1 MNSLPGQGEPY
12 RIVRSVAFHT
22 DWDTGVAVGWLNP
35 MVHPAQVEYFTRS
48 VLPTNP
54 FFGQTVPGAAANVR
68 KISFPHSPN
77 SRNVIEV
84 TYAVIE
90 DDRVIALQAIRL
102 LA

>member
-1 MNSLPGQGEPY
+1 MTSLPAPNESY
-12 RIVRSVAFHT
+12 RIIRSATFCA
-22 DWDTGVAVGWLNP
+22 DWDAGVAAGWLNP
-35 MVHPAQVEYFTRS
+35 MVHPAQVEYSTRS